1 MPVFK
6 RYLLFW
12 TFLFMLQPDI
22 FSEELYK
29 WYDKNGTLHFTDNS
43 ENIPEEYR
51 KNAEKIQN
59 NSKNVLP
66 SPENKIEKDKEVNKC
81 ELLLDKVVTYAEPYS
96 NLDEYKNSENLF
108 IEAME
113 CYPESNEVKLKTGE
127 YFLDNQK
134 LDSALIIFNE
144 LYKKGYRKIIV
155 MYHLADCY
163 QRKREYRK
171 AREFLTELLKSNELT
186 PYASS
191 DIKRRIEY
199 LDKIVENAELQK
211 KEEEEKEKFVKE
223 RFEIIQA
230 APMRHFV
237 FLYDKKTSEI
247 RHYSNFESRIEKTLE
262 EAYSKIGN
270 DFNFYPV
277 HTLPVYLST
286 WESFT
291 KIYSEEDAKKIWGI
305 YDPQKRHIII
315 KSDSVV
321 PENYRE
327 VLFHEFTHFIVDA
340 ISNFTGLYPSW
351 LNEGLAEY
359 EERASISQN
368 NELPYAERIALKNYI
383 NWGIFKPTQA
393 FSNKEIS
400 NPYLQSYAAAYFL
413 IQKIGFRGIKNLLID
428 IGKGCR
434 FEDCFPNYY
443 RGTLEKFEKDL
454 VEFINTL

>member
-1 MPVFK
+1 MFGVK
-6 RYLLFW
+6 RFILLLFY
-12 TFLFMLQPDI
+12 LFMMEHLVFPENI
-22 FSEELYK
+22 YR
-29 WYDKNGTLHFTDNS
+29 WYDKDGTPHYTDNPG
-43 ENIPEEYR
+43 NIPEEYR

-59 NSKNVLP
+59 NSKNILP
-66 SPENKIEKDKEVNKC
+66 LPENKIEKDKEVNKC
-81 ELLLDKVVTYAEPYS
+81 ELLLDKVVTYAEPHS
-96 NLDEYKNSENLF
+96 NLDEYVNSENLF

-127 YFLDNQK
+127 YFLNNRK
-134 LDSALIIFNE
+134 FDSALIIFNE

-155 MYHLADCY
+155 MYRLADCY
-163 QRKREYRK
+163 QGKGEYRK
-171 AREFLTELLKSNELT
+171 AKEILTELLKSSDLT
-186 PYASS
+186 KDASS
-191 DIKRRIEY
+191 GIKKRIEY
-199 LDKIVENAELQK
+199 LDKVVENVELQK

-223 RFEIIQA
+223 RFEKIQA
-230 APMRHFV
+230 VPVRHFV

-247 RHYSNFESRIEKTLE
+247 RHYSNFESKIEDTLE

-270 DFNFYPV
+270 DFNFYPDR
-277 HTLPVYLST
+277 TLIIYLST

-291 KIYSEEDAKKIWGI
+291 KLYPKADAKKIWGI
-305 YDPQKRHIII
+305 YDPQKRNIVIN
-315 KSDSVV
+315 SDSVV

-340 ISNFTGLYPSW
+340 LSNFTGLYPSW

-368 NELPYAERIALKNYI
+368 NELPYPERIALRNYI

-393 FSNKEIS
+393 FSNKEIR

-428 IGKGCR
+428 IGKGCK
-434 FEDCFPNYY
+434 FEDCFQNYY

-454 VEFINTL
+454 IEFINTL